1 MFTGIILDIGH
12 IYSIQQR
19 EKDASMVFSTH
30 LDTSVWAL
38 GDSIAVDGCCLT
50 ITDFQA
56 PDRFGAVL
64 SLETLECTHFGDA
77 ETGQL
82 VNLEPALKAGD
93 ALGGHMVSGHVDG
106 IGQILS
112 VETVGEHS
120 QMCISI
126 PRKLC
131 RYAVVKGSITVNGVS
146 LTVNEVDAESFTVN
160 LIPHTLSHTNLGAL
174 QQGHQVNIETDIIGR
189 YVERLLECREPNGTS
204 QL

>member
-12 IYSIQQR
+12 IYSIQQK
-19 EKDASMVFSTH
+19 EIDASMVFSTH
-30 LDTSVWAL
+30 LDTSAWAL

-50 ITDFQA
+50 VTGFPVSGQ
-56 PDRFGAVL
+56 FEAVL
-64 SLETLECTHFGDA
+64 SLETLECTHFGEA
-77 ETGQL
+77 KTGQP

-106 IGQILS
+106 IGRVLS
-112 VETVGEHS
+112 VEPVGEHS
-120 QMCISI
+120 CLRISI
-126 PRKLC
+126 PRELC

-146 LTVNEVDAESFTVN
+146 LTVNEVDDESFTVN

-174 QQGHQVNIETDIIGR
+174 LQGHQVNLETDIIGR
-189 YVERLLECREPNGTS
+189 YVERLLACQEPNGTR